1 MLPIKTMEY
10 IDISDICDLF
20 DVNIR
25 DFAFTDDLN
34 NGEFTW
40 FSCTDSW
47 IEDYQDC
54 AEDVAGSRYEAR
66 YLNNI
71 KLAEYLRKEMGLKD
85 GAMIHVHW

>member
-20 DVNIR
+20 DLNIR

-34 NGEFTW
+34 NGEYTW
-40 FSCTDSW
+40 FGCNDSW
-47 IEDYQDC
+47 IEDYHDC